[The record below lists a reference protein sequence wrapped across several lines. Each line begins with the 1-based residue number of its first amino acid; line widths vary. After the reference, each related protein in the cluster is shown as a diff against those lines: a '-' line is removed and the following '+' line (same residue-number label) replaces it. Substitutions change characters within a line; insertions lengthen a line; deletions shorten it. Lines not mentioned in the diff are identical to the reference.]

1 MIARRPGLAASVA
14 IVLLLSLQACAGAE
28 RRASAEEVQAPS
40 TVLAEGSTV
49 FLARLDSVSRHF
61 LGSPYKL
68 GPLGEGDS
76 ALGDPSPRL
85 RTDSF
90 DCVTYIETV
99 EAMARASDPDSIL
112 PVLDAIRYDNGRVS
126 WRHRNHFTEA
136 DWIPANTAAGRI
148 RMDATS
154 SDTTDR
160 RLLARGAFYAKRQVL
175 RPDTAVDLPLVTR
188 RKAMEE
194 FARPAAVSRIRG
206 VGLVGKV
213 PGYAVLHT
221 GFLVEAPGKPA
232 ILRHASQAGTVREQ
246 PLVEYLA
253 SKPKF
258 VGIVLWTY
266 LP

>member
-1 MIARRPGLAASVA
+1 MTFGLFRISTFAVGILSQAGCAAATKPDVPMVA
-14 IVLLLSLQACAGAE
+14 TPQVEL
-28 RRASAEEVQAPS
+28 
-40 TVLAEGSTV
+40 GS
-49 FLARLDSVSRHF
+49 FEQRLDSVSKAF
-61 LGSPYKL
+61 LGAPYKL

-76 ALGDPSPRL
+76 ALGDGAPRI

-90 DCVTYIETV
+90 DCVTYIETA
-99 EAMARASDPDSIL
+99 EAMARADRPDSVL
-112 PVLDAIRYDNGRVS
+112 PILDAIRYDHGRVS

-136 DWIPANTAAGRI
+136 DWIPANSAAGRI
-148 RMDATS
+148 RLDAGI

-160 RLLARGAFYAKRQVL
+160 RLLARGAFYAKRQVV

-188 RKAMEE
+188 RKALEE
-194 FARPAAVSRIRG
+194 FAKPSIVARIRG
-206 VGLVGKV
+206 IGLVGKV

-221 GFLVEAPGKPA
+221 GFLVERPGEPA

-253 SKPKF
+253 TKPKF
-258 VGIVLWTY
+258 VGVILWTY

>member
-1 MIARRPGLAASVA
+1 MIWQGLACGLCFLVAGCVAAEPGRSSQGKAS
-14 IVLLLSLQACAGAE
+14 LGGDLQ
-28 RRASAEEVQAPS
+28 V
-40 TVLAEGSTV
+40 
-49 FLARLDSVSRHF
+49 RLDSISRHF
-61 LGSPYKL
+61 LGAPYKL

-76 ALGDPSPRL
+76 ALGDPLPRM

-99 EAMARASDPDSIL
+99 EAMARTRPGDSLLAIL
-112 PVLDAIRYDNGRVS
+112 DSIRYDRGMVA

-148 RMDATS
+148 RLDAS
-154 SDTTDR
+154 ESDTTDR
-160 RLLARGAFYAKRQVL
+160 RILARGAFYAKRQVA
-175 RPDTAVDLPLVTR
+175 RPDTAVDLPLISR
-188 RKAMEE
+188 RKALES
-194 FARPAAVSRIRG
+194 FAKPATVSRLRG
-206 VGLVGKV
+206 IGLVGKV

-221 GFLVEAPGKPA
+221 GFLVERPGEPA

-258 VGIVLWTY
+258 VGVVLWTY

>member
-1 MIARRPGLAASVA
+1 MNPGLALGLVFPVA
-14 IVLLLSLQACAGAE
+14 LLVIAGCATAREAQQPENVQRVSL
-28 RRASAEEVQAPS
+28 PS
-40 TVLAEGSTV
+40 
-49 FLARLDSVSRHF
+49 FHQRLDSVSKSF
-61 LGSPYKL
+61 LGAPYKL

-76 ALGDPSPRL
+76 ALGDALPRF

-90 DCVTYIETV
+90 DCVTYIETA
-99 EAMARASDPDSIL
+99 EAMARATRPDSVL

-136 DWIPANTAAGRI
+136 DWIPANTQAGRI
-148 RMDATS
+148 RFDPTE

-160 RLLARGAFYAKRQVL
+160 RVLARGAFYAKRQVV

-188 RKAMEE
+188 RRALEA
-194 FARPAAVSRIRG
+194 FAKPSGVARIRG
-206 VGLVGKV
+206 IGLVGKV
-213 PGYAVLHT
+213 PGYAILHT
-221 GFLVEAPGKPA
+221 GFLVERPGEPA
-232 ILRHASQAGTVREQ
+232 ILRHASQSGSVREQ

>member
-1 MIARRPGLAASVA
+1 MRSIGPATALFALVAGCAAADPGSSPQREPVR
-14 IVLLLSLQACAGAE
+14 IKSF
-28 RRASAEEVQAPS
+28 EE
-40 TVLAEGSTV
+40 
-49 FLARLDSVSRHF
+49 RLDSVSRHF

-76 ALGDPSPRL
+76 ALGDPLPRI

-90 DCVTYIETV
+90 DCVTYIETA
-99 EAMARASDPDSIL
+99 EAMARASAPDSVL
-112 PVLDAIRYDNGRVS
+112 PVLDAIRYEHGRVS

-136 DWIPANTAAGRI
+136 DWIPANTTAGRV
-148 RMDATS
+148 RLDPS
-154 SDTTDR
+154 ESDTTDR
-160 RLLARGAFYAKRQVL
+160 RVLARGAFYAKRQVV

-188 RKAMEE
+188 RKALEE
-194 FARPAAVSRIRG
+194 FAKPSKVARLRG
-206 VGLVGKV
+206 IGLVGKV
-213 PGYAVLHT
+213 PGYAILHT
-221 GFLVEAPGKPA
+221 GFLVERPGEPA

-258 VGIVLWTY
+258 VGVVLWTY

>member
-1 MIARRPGLAASVA
+1 MRRFGLV
-14 IVLLLSLQACAGAE
+14 SLVCF
-28 RRASAEEVQAPS
+28 VS
-40 TVLAEGSTV
+40 TGCVLANQVPSAGDRIPSPNAFEG
-49 FLARLDSVSRHF
+49 RLDSISRVF
-61 LGSPYKL
+61 LGTPYKL
-68 GPLGEGDS
+68 GPLGEGDPN
-76 ALGDPSPRL
+76 LGDPSPRF

-99 EAMARASDPDSIL
+99 EAMTRADRADSVL
-112 PVLDAIRYDNGRVS
+112 PILDAIRYDNARVS

-148 RMDATS
+148 RLDTSS

-160 RLLARGAFYAKRQVL
+160 RILARGAFYAKRQVV

-188 RKAMEE
+188 RKTMEE
-194 FARPAAVSRIRG
+194 FAKPAKVARIRG
-206 VGLVGKV
+206 IGLVGKV
-213 PGYAVLHT
+213 PGYAILHT
-221 GFLVEAPGKPA
+221 GFLVERPGEPA